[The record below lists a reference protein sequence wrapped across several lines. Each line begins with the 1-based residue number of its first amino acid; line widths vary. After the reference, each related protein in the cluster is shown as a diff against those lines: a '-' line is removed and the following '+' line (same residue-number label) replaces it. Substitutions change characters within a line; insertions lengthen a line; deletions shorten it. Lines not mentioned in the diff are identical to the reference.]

1 MQMNSYVKI
10 VSMFLYVFAKVIGYI
25 FFIVFRMHKKCIQ
38 CQWAYQTFG
47 ASQDFFKKRGVAVM
61 TTRELFD
68 FIVDTSIAEEAVD
81 SYLDVVWFRLFSIKL
96 KKTWYD
102 VCLISFDFRY
112 NKKLWREEI
121 NLQRMKLLNLCLCR
135 WLDCNYVLLFT
146 KYTTRM
152 YLSDPLCACKFWDI
166 HLFFCFFFFP
176 VIHSKYTEP
185 GNECWSGCTAVN

>member
-135 WLDCNYVLLFT
+135 WLDCNYVFI
-146 KYTTRM
+146 
-152 YLSDPLCACKFWDI
+152 I
-166 HLFFCFFFFP
+166 HQIYHTNVLVRPIVCMQILGYSFVFLFFFFSSHTFQ
-176 VIHSKYTEP
+176 VHWTR
-185 GNECWSGCTAVN
+185 